1 MTMDK
6 LESSL
11 KLTEYIVRC
20 IPATNTRLGQGIAGS
35 VILGRL
41 QELGYHIG
49 VNADGTVFVGSTHED
64 AIDVENKIN
73 AQIKSPGS
81 VMSDIIRSGMLSM
94 SPTFRQYAAS
104 KTIDGKATPP
114 QTPDDYKK
122 YLDLKMAQDPK

>member
-1 MTMDK
+1 MDK

-11 KLTEYIVRC
+11 KYTENIAKL
-20 IPATNTRLGQGIAGS
+20 IPTSHTALGRGVVGS
-35 VILGRL
+35 MMLGRL

-49 VNADGTVFVGSTHED
+49 VNSDGTVFVESSHKD

-81 VMSDIIRSGMLSM
+81 VMSDITRSGMLSM
-94 SPTFRQYAAS
+94 SPTFRQYASS

-114 QTPDDYKK
+114 QKPDDYKK
-122 YLDLKMAQDPK
+122 YLDLKMSQDPK